1 MQAFV
6 DFLPIIVFFA
16 VFKLYGY
23 VGPAE
28 DAILAATAAIMIVMT
43 IQIALQWL
51 IKRAVSKM
59 LLISG
64 ALVLLFGGVT
74 LVLRNALFIQWKPT
88 IFYILLALACL
99 ATRFFTKETLVQ
111 RVMGHAVELPETIWR
126 QVNWIWIAF
135 CVLIG
140 AVNVYV
146 VYNFSEEAW
155 VTFKVWGLIGLS
167 LLMALVTGLWIARH
181 IPEEQAEPGDPS

>member
-43 IQIALQWL
+43 VQIALQWYF
-51 IKRAVSKM
+51 KRTVSKM

-64 ALVLLFGGVT
+64 ALVLVFGGIT

-99 ATRFFTKETLVQ
+99 ATRFFTRETLVE
-111 RVMGHAVELPETIWR
+111 RIMGHAVELPGPVWR
-126 QVNWIWIAF
+126 QLNWIWIGF
-135 CVLIG
+135 CVAIG
-140 AVNVYV
+140 AINIYV
-146 VYNFSEEAW
+146 VYNFSQEQW
-155 VTFKVWGLIGLS
+155 VTFKVYGLIGLS
-167 LLMALVTGLWIARH
+167 LLMALVSGLWIAKH
-181 IPEEQAEPGDPS
+181 LPEEEAKKGET